1 MDGSDLEKGEEREN
15 RRPETVPARRG
26 SMAGG
31 EEVVGER
38 ETRPSCHGSTNRG
51 HRGREGV
58 KVISPRPRTRSEDT
72 TDAVV
77 AMAGG
82 VKVHGAHGL
91 GPRGHETRN

>member
-38 ETRPSCHGSTNRG
+38 ETRTLGHGSMNRG
-51 HRGREGV
+51 SWGRE
-58 KVISPRPRTRSEDT
+58 RR
-72 TDAVV
+72 
-77 AMAGG
+77 
-82 VKVHGAHGL
+82 
-91 GPRGHETRN
+91 